1 MATYTAYVGIDGD
14 ELGWALPVV
23 WYLGNNAGFA
33 YNTTNPQS
41 QMYSTSSSVT
51 LAANEYPISIKIE
64 SYTNR
69 QGGQAYIHNRYPA
82 RETQVYNNTSGQ
94 YDTVYSP
101 WDQYSTFSLG
111 TPDRSITI
119 PFLDLGLPDTHY
131 NYAGSFYY
139 FDNNVHEWSIN
150 GQSLMGQTLCLVK
163 TGSGDGLVLGNR
175 ARVTITTQTTGGR
188 VSVQQTYGGTVS
200 VNGTTFSAGATVTC
214 TATPQ
219 NYYRLSGVQLTPPT
233 NSLTMTDTGFTFVMP
248 NPARDF
254 VITPHFAYHEIIWD
268 QPALTAEQQG
278 REIYVTKSGTATDT
292 WDESFVIR
300 LMIGDVIAAQFTGDT
315 VVLTDDYFTPG
326 EVVNLRLVAAGSS
339 VASLGASMNFT
350 TVDDLGV
357 ANYYDGSGYQ
367 KSYIRRYN
375 GTAWENVM

>member
-1 MATYTAYVGIDGD
+1 MAIYTAYVGIDGD
-14 ELGWALPVV
+14 ELGWAIPVV
-23 WYLGNNAGFA
+23 WYLGNNAGFT

-64 SYTNR
+64 SYNNH
-69 QGGQAYIHNRYPA
+69 QAYIHNRYPA

-111 TPDRSITI
+111 TPDRSITV

-150 GQSLMGQTLCLVK
+150 GQSLIGQTLCLVK

-175 ARVTITTQTTGGR
+175 AKVTITTQTTGGR
-188 VSVQQTYGGTVS
+188 VSVQQTSGGTVS

-219 NYYRLSGVQLTPPT
+219 SYYRLSAVQLTPPT

-254 VITPHFAYHEIIWD
+254 VIIPRFAYHEIIWD
-268 QPALTAEQQG
+268 QPKLTAVQNG
-278 REIYVTKSGTATDT
+278 NKITVTKSGTATDT

-300 LMIGDVIAAQFTGDT
+300 LMVGDVIAAQFTGDT

-326 EVVNLRLVAAGSS
+326 EVVNLRLVAAGAS
-339 VASLGASMNFT
+339 VASLGVSMNFT

-375 GTAWENVM
+375 GTTWENVI

>member
-14 ELGWALPVV
+14 ELGWAIPVV
-23 WYLGNNAGFA
+23 WYLGNNAGFT

-64 SYTNR
+64 SYNSH
-69 QGGQAYIHNRYPA
+69 QAYIHNRYPA

-111 TPDRSITI
+111 TPDRSITV

-175 ARVTITTQTTGGR
+175 AKITITTQTTGGR
-188 VSVQQTYGGTVS
+188 VSVQQTLGGTVS
-200 VNGTTFSAGATVTC
+200 VNGTTFSAGATITC
-214 TATPQ
+214 TATPEA
-219 NYYRLSGVQLTPPT
+219 YYQLSAVHLYPDRASIIRFT
-233 NSLTMTDTGFTFVMP
+233 STGFTITMP
-248 NPARDF
+248 NPAIDI
-254 VITPHFAYHEIIWD
+254 VITPQFTYHEIIWD
-268 QPALTAEQQG
+268 QPKLTAVQNG
-278 REIYVTKSGTATDT
+278 NEITVTKSGTATDT
-292 WDESFVIR
+292 WNESFVIR
-300 LMIGDVIAAQFTGDT
+300 LMVGDVVAAQFTSDT

-350 TVDDLGV
+350 TVDDMGI

-375 GTAWENVM
+375 GTTWENVI

>member
-1 MATYTAYVGIDGD
+1 MAVYTAYVGIDGD
-14 ELGWALPVV
+14 ELGWAIPVV
-23 WYLGNNAGFA
+23 WYLGKNAGFT
-33 YNTTNPQS
+33 YNTTSPQS

-64 SYTNR
+64 SYNSHK
-69 QGGQAYIHNRYPA
+69 AYIHNRYPA

-111 TPDRSITI
+111 TPDRSITV

-139 FDNNVHEWSIN
+139 FDNSAHEWSIN

-163 TGSGDGLVLGNR
+163 TGPSDGLVLGNR
-175 ARVTITTQTTGGR
+175 AKVTITTQTTGGR

-214 TATPQ
+214 TVTPQ
-219 NYYRLSGVQLTPPT
+219 SYYRLSSVQLTPLT

-292 WDESFVIR
+292 WNESFVIR
-300 LMIGDVIAAQFTGDT
+300 LMVGDVVAAQFTGDT

-339 VASLGASMNFT
+339 VVSLGASMNFT

-375 GTAWENVM
+375 GTAWENVI